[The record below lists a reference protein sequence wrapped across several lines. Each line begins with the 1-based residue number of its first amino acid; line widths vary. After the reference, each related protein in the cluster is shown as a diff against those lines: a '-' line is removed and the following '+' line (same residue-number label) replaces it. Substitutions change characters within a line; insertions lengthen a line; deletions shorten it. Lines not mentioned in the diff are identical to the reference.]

1 MSMENATITYLLSQ
15 LTYQA
20 PVMFVY
26 LIGIALGLAFFRRCA
41 VPAMLCLVGCGLL
54 LLTTLV
60 VAGMQ
65 AEILQQQNG
74 GDLPAYRIAQL
85 MSAVGIA
92 GSGVRAVG
100 FGLLNTGVFV
110 NRKSVNGRPA

>member
-1 MSMENATITYLLSQ
+1 METATLTYLVSQ
-15 LTYQA
+15 LAYQA

-26 LIGIALGLAFFRRCA
+26 LIGMALGLAFFRRCA
-41 VPAMLCLVGCGLL
+41 VPAMLCFVGCSLL

-65 AEILQQQNG
+65 AEILQQQSG
-74 GDLPAYRIAQL
+74 GALPPYRIGQL

-100 FGLLNTGVFV
+100 FGLLISGVFV
-110 NRKSVNGRPA
+110 SRKSVNGRPA